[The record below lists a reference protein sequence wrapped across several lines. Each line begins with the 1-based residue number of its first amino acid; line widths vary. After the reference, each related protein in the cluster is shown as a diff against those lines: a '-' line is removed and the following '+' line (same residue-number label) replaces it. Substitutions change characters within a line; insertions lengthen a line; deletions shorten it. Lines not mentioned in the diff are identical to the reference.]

1 MKNVIFEKLKKEFN
15 LQNDENLK
23 LYCDA
28 IWQVYEEN
36 NNQNDFEKTINSFL
50 KKFKKA
56 NDLFIIEKRIHFAN
70 NGELNENESLK
81 KILKL
86 TNWNNITDAKEHK
99 FNIIIDL
106 NKIYSYKTYTKNEF
120 EVYIFED
127 LDLFKDIY
135 VYFTTNIFYN

>member
-15 LQNDENLK
+15 IENDENLK

-36 NNQNDFEKTINSFL
+36 NNQNDFEKTINGFL
-50 KKFKKA
+50 KKFEKGD
-56 NDLFIIEKRIHFAN
+56 DLYFNEKQFYFARKIEIDDS
-70 NGELNENESLK
+70 ENLK

-86 TNWNNITDAKEHK
+86 TNWDNITEVEGHK
-99 FNIIIDL
+99 FNIIDV
-106 NKIYSYKTYTKNEF
+106 NKIYPYRTSTENEF

-127 LDLFKDIY
+127 IQLFIDIY
-135 VYFTTNIFYN
+135 TYFSINLF